1 MHNTSRPIALAA
13 SLLLAALGGCYPSN
27 PHQLGNTLVVHG
39 VVTDAGTQSPLAGV
53 KVTLL
58 SLDNFPSQTTDAQ
71 GYFQFTD
78 VLQQQNLLVQFQL
91 QGYQTVTVAVNPTV
105 LADGGCACDGGVPS
119 FPGFSSGVDGFIANV
134 ALVQVLTVP
143 IAGVVYSGPTLAA
156 GAQVALTTLTGTPV
170 QQTKTGSDGSFSFA
184 AVNEGSYELVVLPW
198 DRDND
203 GLADTQ
209 FFQQEVDVT
218 PNTASDLGHLAINL
232 ADVQKALVASSFV
245 NLSRAYPITGA
256 QLLAGVS
263 GVLQSA
269 SGALFLTF
277 GAEVDPTLTSFELVQ
292 LEGGGFSPPIALN
305 VSWSHGAVAT
315 LTPAS
320 TLVASDVNS
329 IGYQLR
335 ITALRFAD
343 GTVAIPASPTAWGT
357 ITFSVQTLPQPLAN
371 PTPALYLGNQI
382 TATDA
387 ATKAVVDA
395 NTVWLLDANGDFVF
409 DTVQTANWSA
419 GNPIQL
425 QWPSVPG
432 AVRYH
437 LFMRS
442 TTSAGGNQASTL
454 DWREQTNAVLQL
466 PDPGQTQPVI
476 ATGVNP
482 WTTLSGLTSDGP
494 WAFGNHVQFA
504 ITSED
509 ALGFTSAIDT
519 TKVLDTADTFGGFIT
534 SSTADALGLPAPFT
548 LSTELGNTFT
558 KTLRLVFSEPML
570 ASSQLAL
577 VSQGAR
583 ATIKNVLA
591 TAWTNGGAIGSAPNS
606 GATVYLSLQLQ
617 TPGTCTEVTLAR
629 AAGDTLLPVRDASYF
644 TASASSTYVFL
655 TSAGQLTAQGIGFT
669 AVDTTANQLTLSI
682 PLANGV
688 SLASGSYICSLQGAS
703 VGTVAA
709 APTSATITVA
719 SAAPF
724 AVGDSVLLFEPQ
736 NGSTA
741 PVADFSTIAGVDTQA
756 NSVVL
761 SAAPAAGHTTASLLL
776 RMPPFGGEIALRG
789 ASPLTL
795 AKDVAGGAGAQLV
808 LNAPAS
814 GLAVGDVVLV
824 DADGDLAT
832 TDDQAQVKVTQ
843 LSFAPTAV
851 PAVYSFSADLP
862 ATMTLLHG
870 RSKVIALGD
879 VFSLSGTVDTSGNT
893 TLDPHADQFTFS
905 NAQF

>member
-1 MHNTSRPIALAA
+1 MNTKISSAFAAATALIF
-13 SLLLAALGGCYPSN
+13 LAALSSCYPSN
-27 PHQLGNTLVVHG
+27 ARDLGHPLVVQG
-39 VVTDAGTQSPLAGV
+39 VVTDSGTGAPLAGV
-53 KVTLL
+53 TVSLL
-58 SLDNFPSQTTDAQ
+58 SLDDFAPQKTDAR
-71 GYFQFTD
+71 GYFQFTN
-78 VLQQQNLLVQFQL
+78 VLQQDNLLVQYSL
-91 QGYQTVTVAVNPTV
+91 TGYATVTQTVNPTV
-105 LADGGCACDGGVPS
+105 LSDAGTSDAGFAGFNDADGFDAS
-119 FPGFSSGVDGFIANV
+119 IA
-134 ALVQVLTVP
+134 LSQQLTVA
-143 IAGVVYSGPTLAA
+143 IAGTVYAGAVLAA
-156 GAQVALTTLTGTPV
+156 GAQLALIN
-170 QQTKTGSDGSFSFA
+170 SDGATAYQAKSGTDGTFTFA
-184 AVNEGSYELVVLPW
+184 AVLPEKYTLEVLPW
-198 DRDND
+198 DRDGD
-203 GLADTQ
+203 GLSDTQ
-209 FFQQEVDVT
+209 FFSEPLDAT
-218 PNTASDLGHLAINL
+218 PLSGMDLGHLAVNL
-232 ADVQKALVASSFV
+232 SDVDYALVASSFV
-245 NLSRAYPITGA
+245 DLNSSYPI
-256 QLLAGVS
+256 QFSDLDDGVS

-269 SGALFLTF
+269 TGGFFLTF
-277 GAEVDPTLTSFELVQ
+277 GAEVDPSLTAFQLVQ
-292 LEGGGFSPPIALN
+292 IESDGQRDSAPIALTAT
-305 VSWSHGAVAT
+305 WSHGATVT

-320 TLVASDVNS
+320 PLVASDNQNL
-329 IGYQLR
+329 GYELR
-335 ITALRFAD
+335 ITSLRFAD
-343 GTVAIPASPTAWGT
+343 GTVGQQASPGNYAT
-357 ITFSVQTLPQPLAN
+357 IDFTVQALPATLASPLPGLYLAN
-371 PTPALYLGNQI
+371 LL
-382 TATDA
+382 TATQTTTHVA
-387 ATKAVVDA
+387 FDA
-395 NTVWLLDANGDFVF
+395 NTGWLLDANSDFVF
-409 DTVQTANWSA
+409 GLTPSANWSQ
-419 GNPIQL
+419 GNLMQL